1 MKTVPV
7 ALQLYTVRD
16 QMARSVADTLRAVK
30 AAGYD
35 HVEPAGLF
43 GLSGDD
49 FRAALDDAGLRAVS
63 AHVALAEFGSDPAA
77 TVAVYKKLGCKYLV
91 VPYLPEEMRYGTP
104 RFAQVLQSIEAI
116 GRACADA
123 GMQLLYHNHDFEF
136 TKMDDGRYVLDYM
149 YDTIAP
155 EYLATELDVCW
166 VRVGGE
172 DPADYLKKYADRA
185 PVVHLKDYIG
195 EKSAHMY
202 ELIGIRPEADKAE
215 EKSTFEFRPVGAGVQ
230 DFPAILAAVRNT
242 NAEYVVVEQ
251 DETYAQPSLEAA
263 RQSRDY
269 LRSLGW

>member
-16 QMARSVADTLRAVK
+16 LLAKDLRGTLRAVK

-35 HVEPAGLF
+35 YVEPAGLC
-43 GLSGDD
+43 GVTAPELK
-49 FRAALDDAGLRAVS
+49 AELDAAGLTAVS
-63 AHVALAEFGSDPAA
+63 AHVALAEFAA
-77 TVAVYKKLGCKYLV
+77 GIEATLEAYKSLGCKYVV
-91 VPYLPEEMRYGTP
+91 VPYLPEEQRFGTP
-104 RFAQVLQSIEAI
+104 AFEKTLAFIAEI
-116 GRACADA
+116 GAAAHKA

-136 TKMDDGRYVLDYM
+136 TKMPDGRYVLDYM

-155 EYLATELDVCW
+155 ENLATELDVCW

-172 DPADYLKKYADRA
+172 NPVDYRKKYANRA

-202 ELIGIRPEADKAE
+202 ELIGIQSEGTDEPQK
-215 EKSTFEFRPVGAGVQ
+215 FEFRPVGAGVQ
-230 DFPAILAAVRNT
+230 DFPAILAAVAET

-251 DETYAQPSLEAA
+251 DQSYAQASIDAA
-263 RQSRDY
+263 KQSRDY
-269 LRSLGW
+269 LKTLGW